1 MAGQPQIKSSNTE
14 ATEKSS
20 QRSRRRIYKPVFF
33 LCALREFFSATSV
46 LGFSGHNLMSKTERL
61 YYTDCYLRE
70 FQAKVLR
77 SEAAANGFKV
87 YLDRTAFYPAS
98 GGQPRDAGTLAG
110 LEVLDVIDEGD
121 EVAHLLKQAP
131 DTDEVTGTIVWETR
145 FDHMQQHT
153 GQHVLS
159 AAFEKVGDYKTISFH
174 MGPESSSI
182 DLDSDRLGSKQL
194 EQAESAANRVLFEDR
209 PVRIFFQSADEASR
223 MDLRKATSREG
234 EIRLVEVEG
243 FDLSA
248 CGGTHVSRT
257 GAIGLILVRKVE
269 RMKGSTRVEFVCGG
283 RALDLA
289 RRDFKLLSESSL
301 AFSAAP
307 ETLPGLIAKQSQE
320 LREEVRGREKLLE
333 RLSEYQ
339 ASELWRDAPVVEGRR
354 IIRRVF
360 GVEESAQVKMLAHA
374 LAKLPGAVALLG
386 VKGQPAKLFF
396 AQAPG
401 GASEMGSILKQTVAR
416 FGGKGGGSRDFAQG
430 GGVEECRLEE
440 ALAFGEALVAG
451 AADLETGPSYPE

>member
-1 MAGQPQIKSSNTE
+1 MP
-14 ATEKSS
+14 
-20 QRSRRRIYKPVFF
+20 
-33 LCALREFFSATSV
+33 
-46 LGFSGHNLMSKTERL
+46 KTERL

-70 FQAKVLR
+70 FEARVLR
-77 SEAAANGFKV
+77 SEAAPNGFKV

-98 GGQPRDAGTLAG
+98 GGQPADSGTLAG

-131 DTDEVTGTIVWETR
+131 DTDEATGKIAWEKR

-174 MGPESSSI
+174 VGTESSSI

-194 EQAESAANRVLFEDR
+194 EQAESAANQVLFEDR

-248 CGGTHVSRT
+248 CGGTHVKHT

-269 RMKGSTRVEFVCGG
+269 RVKGSTRVEFVCGA
-283 RALDLA
+283 RALNSA
-289 RRDFKLLSESSL
+289 RRDFKLLNEASL
-301 AFSAAP
+301 LFSAAP
-307 ETLPGLIAKQSQE
+307 EALPGLIAKQSQE
-320 LREEVRGREKLLE
+320 LRVEMRGREKLLE
-333 RLSEYQ
+333 RLAEYQ
-339 ASELWRDAPVVEGRR
+339 AGELWRDAPVVEGRR
-354 IIRRVF
+354 IVCRVF
-360 GVEESAQVKMLAHA
+360 GVEASAQVKMLAHA
-374 LAKLPGAVALLG
+374 LAKLPDSVALLG
-386 VKGQPAKLFF
+386 VKGQPTKLFF
-396 AQAPG
+396 AQTPG
-401 GASEMGSILKQTVAR
+401 GASEMGAVLKQTVAK

-430 GGVEECRLEE
+430 GGLEENHLEE

-451 AADLETGPSYPE
+451 APQP